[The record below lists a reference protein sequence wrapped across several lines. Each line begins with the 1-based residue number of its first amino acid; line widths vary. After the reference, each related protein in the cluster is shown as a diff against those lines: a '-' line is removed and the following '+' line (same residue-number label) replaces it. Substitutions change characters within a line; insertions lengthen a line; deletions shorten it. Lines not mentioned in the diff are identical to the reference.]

1 MDKSMER
8 LFGTAHDIII
18 EEIEMNDG
26 DVILEELVTKVQEE
40 FIKRSLRVKLIAIN
54 GSTIGPS
61 SKLASKFSLDD
72 SIDTASKTW
81 QREIKK
87 MREADLAIALGT
99 PGDVNMEEAAG
110 PQVQLLVTQN
120 VTMEVSERMVRRV
133 IVRREQ
139 YRPWKSK

>member
-40 FIKRSLRVKLIAIN
+40 LIKRSLHVKLIAIN
-54 GSTIGPS
+54 GSTIGQS

-72 SIDTASKTW
+72 SIDTAGKTW
-81 QREIKK
+81 RREMQK
-87 MREADLAIALGT
+87 MRQADLAISSGT
-99 PGDVNMEEAAG
+99 PGDVNKEEAAAT
-110 PQVQLLVTQN
+110 QVQLLEKQN
-120 VTMEVSERMVRRV
+120 VTREVSERMVRRV